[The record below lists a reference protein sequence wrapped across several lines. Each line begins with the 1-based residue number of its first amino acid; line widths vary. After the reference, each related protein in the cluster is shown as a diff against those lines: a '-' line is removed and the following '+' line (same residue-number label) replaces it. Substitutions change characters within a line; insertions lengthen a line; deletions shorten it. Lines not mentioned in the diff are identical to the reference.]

1 MGKSAIPTGWT
12 IGGLVGPYQGDS
24 VESLSRVVAGVTY
37 NLATFPKVV
46 TPSPLLPPYTDEKSI
61 DVLARFEG
69 ALLYIVGKCAAHVPC
84 NTYFTSLSKGLSLK
98 ELLGWQVRIHYWKPA
113 SSDGS
118 PNPARDVASAEHLA
132 SGQNDRGENWAK
144 IAIGEDCLAST
155 IKLAATLVHELAHV
169 AGAQGATD
177 ADRSRLGKQRKGAEY
192 DRMIAA
198 EMALKHCLLP
208 KQFNPDAIGLLHD
221 RGPAWRGQGGRRIV

>member
-1 MGKSAIPTGWT
+1 MGKSAIPAGWT
-12 IGGLVGPYQGDS
+12 IGGLAGPYKGYS

-37 NLATFPKVV
+37 NLALFPKVL
-46 TPSPLLPPYTDEKSI
+46 TPSPLLPAYTDEKSI
-61 DVLARFEG
+61 DVLARFEA
-69 ALLYIVGKCAAHVPC
+69 ALLYIVGKCAEYAPC
-84 NTYFTSLSKGLSLK
+84 NTYFTSLANGLSLK
-98 ELLGWQVRIHYWKPA
+98 ELLGWQVSIHYWKPA

-118 PNPARDVASAEHLA
+118 PNPLGYAASAQQLA
-132 SGQNDRGENWAK
+132 SGKNDRGENWTK
-144 IAIGEDCLAST
+144 IAIGEDCLAGT

-177 ADRSRLGKQRKGAEY
+177 ADRARLGKQRKSAEY

-208 KQFNPDAIGLLHD
+208 QQFNPDAIGLLHD
-221 RGPAWRGQGGRRIV
+221 RGSSWRGQGGRRIV

>member
-1 MGKSAIPTGWT
+1 MGKSAIPEGWT
-12 IGGLVGPYQGDS
+12 IGGLVGPYKGDS

-37 NLATFPKVV
+37 NLSLFPKVL
-46 TPSPLLPPYTDEKSI
+46 TPSPLLPTYTDKASI
-61 DVLARFEG
+61 DVLARFEA
-69 ALLYIVGKCAAHVPC
+69 ALLYIVGKCAEYAPC

-118 PNPARDVASAEHLA
+118 PNPAGDVASAEQLA
-132 SGQNDRGENWAK
+132 SGQNDRGENWTK
-144 IAIGEDCLAST
+144 IAIGEDCLAGD

-169 AGAQGATD
+169 AGALGAT
-177 ADRSRLGKQRKGAEY
+177 ADDRARLGKQRKGAEY
-192 DRMIAA
+192 DRLIAA
-198 EMALKHCLLP
+198 EMALKQCLLP